1 MYYICLTKKVL
12 TFCRYPKEG
21 ITKHKI
27 SNLNKCINKLVFLIL
42 LFYICSMK
50 AYVYTHIRLDTNE
63 IFYVGI
69 GTQDNYKRASHVHNR
84 TNYWNNIVK
93 KCGWKVDIVY
103 DNLTWEDAC
112 KIEVELIAKYGRV
125 DLGTGTLVNLTAV
138 GEGTL
143 KRITTPE
150 TRLKM
155 SKSNKG
161 RKYSE
166 EHKAKTRNS
175 MLGKNCKK
183 IINTETG
190 EVFKSVEEAANS
202 IGISRVALSLKLTGK
217 TKNKTNLNYL

>member
-1 MYYICLTKKVL
+1 
-12 TFCRYPKEG
+12 
-21 ITKHKI
+21 
-27 SNLNKCINKLVFLIL
+27 
-42 LFYICSMK
+42 MK
-50 AYVYTHIRLDTNE
+50 AYVYTHTRLDTNE

-69 GTQDNYKRASHVHNR
+69 GTQDNYKRASRSHNR

-93 KCGWKVDIVY
+93 KCGWKVDVVF
-103 DNLTWEDAC
+103 DNLTWEEAC

-125 DLGTGTLVNLTAV
+125 DLGTGTLVNLTNG

>member
-1 MYYICLTKKVL
+1 
-12 TFCRYPKEG
+12 
-21 ITKHKI
+21 
-27 SNLNKCINKLVFLIL
+27 
-42 LFYICSMK
+42 MK
-50 AYVYTHIRLDTNE
+50 AYVYTHTRLDTNE

-69 GTQDNYKRASHVHNR
+69 GTQDNYKRASRSHNR

-93 KCGWKVDIVY
+93 KCGWKVDVVF

-125 DLGTGTLVNLTAV
+125 DLGTGTLVNLTAG

-150 TRLKM
+150 TRYKM
-155 SKSNKG
+155 SIAKKG
-161 RKYSE
+161 KKGLRQSKEQRQKTSE
-166 EHKAKTRNS
+166 LMKGVNS
-175 MLGKNCKK
+175 KK

>member
-1 MYYICLTKKVL
+1 MAEKLLLI
-12 TFCRYPKEG
+12 TFCVLPKVAN
-21 ITKHKI
+21 TKHKL
-27 SNLNKCINKLVFLIL
+27 SKQNKCLNKLVFLIL

-50 AYVYTHIRLDTNE
+50 AYVYTHTRLDTNE

-69 GTQDNYKRASHVHNR
+69 GTQDNYKRASRSHNR

-93 KCGWKVDIVY
+93 KCGWKVDVVF
-103 DNLTWEDAC
+103 DNLTWEEAC

-125 DLGTGTLVNLTAV
+125 DLGTGTLVNLTNG

>member
-1 MYYICLTKKVL
+1 
-12 TFCRYPKEG
+12 
-21 ITKHKI
+21 
-27 SNLNKCINKLVFLIL
+27 
-42 LFYICSMK
+42 
-50 AYVYTHIRLDTNE
+50 
-63 IFYVGI
+63 
-69 GTQDNYKRASHVHNR
+69 
-84 TNYWNNIVK
+84 
-93 KCGWKVDIVY
+93 
-103 DNLTWEDAC
+103 
-112 KIEVELIAKYGRV
+112 
-125 DLGTGTLVNLTAV
+125 
-138 GEGTL
+138 
-143 KRITTPE
+143 
-150 TRLKM
+150 M

>member
-1 MYYICLTKKVL
+1 MCFVNIAANVLRLTEVGD
-12 TFCRYPKEG
+12 Y
-21 ITKHKI
+21 KHNF

-50 AYVYTHIRLDTNE
+50 AYVYTHTRLDTNE

-69 GTQDNYKRASHVHNR
+69 GTQDNYKRASRSHNR

-93 KCGWKVDIVY
+93 KCGWKVDVVF
-103 DNLTWEDAC
+103 DNLTWEEAC

-125 DLGTGTLVNLTAV
+125 DLGTGTLVNLTNG